1 MLRVKGT
8 KSVVSDDSGRMEI
21 YERTTCR
28 ICGSS
33 QLEEILDLGSQYLA
47 SRFPLPGLFDQ
58 EPGPFPLILVRCSDP
73 EKCGLVQLKHTVDP
87 LLMYSQYG
95 YLSGINESM
104 RGHLESVVRV
114 AESWVSLTAASMV
127 VDIGCNDG
135 TLLDQY
141 RLADSLDRRGFE
153 PAANAADI
161 ARSKG
166 IRVEESFFGN
176 EESVALLDSKQADVV
191 TSIAMFYDLDDPQ
204 AFVDSVAAILAPTGV
219 WIIEMS
225 YLPSMM
231 QTKSLDTIC
240 HEHLEYYAMKQLDWM
255 VSRSGMT
262 IIDAHLNAVNGG
274 SLQLVVGHTEYW
286 SKQVLDAT
294 NVNRLLAQEKTLDL
308 DTLLPYER
316 FARDCE
322 LFRSTLVDHVGQ
334 LRSSGAVVVG
344 YGASTK
350 GNTLLQYC
358 TLSNEEIAYLADRNP
373 WKEGRV
379 TPGTRIPIVSE
390 DEFRKQAPEIAL
402 VLPWHFIDGF
412 VARERKFL
420 ESGGAFL
427 VPLPEVRLIQGTD
440 IDS

>member
-1 MLRVKGT
+1 MKGT
-8 KSVVSDDSGRMEI
+8 KSVVSGDSGRMEI
-21 YERTTCR
+21 CERTTCR

-33 QLEEILDLGSQYLA
+33 QLEEILNLGPQYLA
-47 SRFPLPGLFDQ
+47 SRFPLPDLFDQ

-73 EKCGLVQLKHTVDP
+73 ESCGLVQLKHTVDP

-104 RGHLESVVRV
+104 RGHLESVVRA
-114 AESWVSLTAASMV
+114 AESWVSLTAASTV

-135 TLLDQY
+135 TLLNQY
-141 RLADSLDRRGFE
+141 RLAHSMVRIGFE
-153 PAANAADI
+153 PAANAANI
-161 ARSKG
+161 ARSHG
-166 IRVEESFFGN
+166 IRVEESFFGS
-176 EESVALLDSKQADVV
+176 EKSVGLLGGRQADVV
-191 TSIAMFYDLDDPQ
+191 TSIAMFYDLEDPQ
-204 AFVDSVAAILAPTGV
+204 AFVDSVAAILARTGV

-225 YLPSMM
+225 YLPSML

-240 HEHLEYYAMKQLDWM
+240 HEHLEYYALKQLEWM
-255 VSRSGMT
+255 FSRSGMV
-262 IIDAHLNAVNGG
+262 ILDAHLNSTNGG
-274 SLQLVVGHTEYW
+274 SLQLVVGHKHYW
-286 SKQVLDAT
+286 SGQSFDAT
-294 NVNRLLAQEKTLDL
+294 NVERLFADEETLGL
-308 DTLLPYER
+308 DSSVPYER
-316 FARDCE
+316 FARECE
-322 LFRSTLVDHVGQ
+322 LVRSTLIEQ
-334 LRSSGAVVVG
+334 ISRMKTSGAVVAG

-358 TLSNEEIAYLADRNP
+358 ALGDRDIAYLADRNP

-379 TPGTRIPIVSE
+379 TPGTRIPIVGE
-390 DEFRKQAPEIAL
+390 DEFRNQAPEIAL

-420 ESGGAFL
+420 ESGGVFL